1 MNTTERPTPR
11 TNAAFDAFSRG
22 ACGTAYLCAKMA
34 ELEREL
40 AHANQETAFYSDA
53 CDRNAELH
61 KEAQAK
67 LSTVYQW
74 IERNHPD
81 GFIDSLTH
89 LQNLERVTEANH
101 DRLDAVEREIKAM
114 RAAIQET
121 LMENLH
127 LADGDV
133 CTLKRLKD
141 AIGFSLPKTPCQ
153 PSK

>member
-1 MNTTERPTPR
+1 MSTTQRPTPR
-11 TNAAFDAFSRG
+11 TDQFILHAIRTDHNWRTFAR
-22 ACGTAYLCAKMA
+22 

-53 CDRNAELH
+53 CDRNAELVA
-61 KEAQAK
+61 EAK
-67 LSTVYQW
+67 K
-74 IERNHPD
+74 
-81 GFIDSLTH
+81 
-89 LQNLERVTEANH
+89 QNE
-101 DRLDAVEREIKAM
+101 AM
-114 RAAIQET
+114 RAAIQQT

-127 LADGDV
+127 LADGDT